1 MTKTRLLGLDIDGC
15 LPGYAMGWGPITW
28 LLMSEVLPLVA
39 RGVASGLCIVVSW
52 LTAFLLTYVFT
63 LLVDGYGLYVP
74 YLWFMIVCVLCL
86 LFNAL
91 CIPETRG
98 RSLEEIE
105 NYFRTGITFD
115 QLDSQVEAHNKKLF
129 QQ

>member
-1 MTKTRLLGLDIDGC
+1 
-15 LPGYAMGWGPITW
+15 MGWGPITW

-39 RGVASGLCIVVSW
+39 RGVASGLCVTISW
-52 LTAFLLTYVFT
+52 LTAFMITHAFT
-63 LLVDGYGLYVP
+63 LLVDKYGLWVP
-74 YLWFMIVCVLCL
+74 YLCFMVVCVISM

-105 NYFRTGITFD
+105 NYFRTGRTFTINTD
-115 QLDSQVEAHNKKLF
+115 PPTSVRSPDKK
-129 QQ
+129 

>member
-1 MTKTRLLGLDIDGC
+1 
-15 LPGYAMGWGPITW
+15 MGWGPITW

-39 RGVASGLCIVVSW
+39 RGVASGLCVAVSW

-63 LLVDGYGLYVP
+63 LLMDGYGLYVP
-74 YLWFMIVCVLCL
+74 YLWFNIVCVLCL

-105 NYFRTGITFD
+105 NYFRTGRTFTIRRR
-115 QLDSQVEAHNKKLF
+115 STVRRS
-129 QQ
+129 

>member
-1 MTKTRLLGLDIDGC
+1 
-15 LPGYAMGWGPITW
+15 MGWGPITW

-39 RGVASGLCIVVSW
+39 RGVASGLCVTVSW
-52 LTAFLLTYVFT
+52 LTAFMITHVFT
-63 LLVDGYGLYVP
+63 LLMERYGLWVP
-74 YLWFMIVCVLCL
+74 YLCFMVVCVICI

-105 NYFRTGITFD
+105 NYFRTGRTFTIN
-115 QLDSQVEAHNKKLF
+115 AHNPTANGFKGDK
-129 QQ
+129 

>member
-1 MTKTRLLGLDIDGC
+1 MTETCLLGHDTDGC

-28 LLMSEVLPLVA
+28 LLMSEVLPLVT
-39 RGVASGLCIVVSW
+39 RGVASGLCVVVSW

-105 NYFRTGITFD
+105 NFFRTGRTFTIIRRSTV
-115 QLDSQVEAHNKKLF
+115 QAS
-129 QQ
+129 